1 MSDTA
6 MSDPAEGTRL
16 PTNEA
21 NQLLRQLLQKIEEIS
36 DREKETSARMS
47 MLEIS
52 SPLPG
57 RGADATRTPTPTP
70 TTKPIAVAGDAPI
83 HTTSKPRPSLPHP
96 PTFSGSKSQW
106 RGWKLEMEGKIEEDA
121 LAIGS
126 LRAQL
131 RYIFMRL
138 EGAAKTN
145 VTTFYEMQLRQESP
159 DPSRL
164 LERLDILYGERNR
177 KQKAIQNLHSIR
189 QREDETF
196 IYFYPRFEKEIA
208 NADAERWDDDAKISY
223 LRNALSSKMRDNL
236 VGCSGSETNTYNGFA
251 QKCVDV
257 SNDMELYGQ
266 WKKKR
271 GAGNSYTAEHTRVL
285 TPMTSPNVNAA
296 AHINHEDMMEWEPTT
311 TQVNA
316 FGLRGKGNTNGY
328 PSTRPE
334 DRELLGK
341 RAKWVNQEEIDARRQ
356 DRRCLRCGRNNCRI
370 ATCPLAAAVRP
381 KPTGVM
387 TARSTVVTEAA
398 VDEDSDSLEAE
409 Q

>member
-1 MSDTA
+1 MSE
-6 MSDPAEGTRL
+6 PAEGTHM

-21 NQLLRQLLQKIEEIS
+21 SQLLRQLLQKIEELS
-36 DREKETSARMS
+36 DREKETNARMR
-47 MLEIS
+47 MLEAS
-52 SPLPG
+52 SQ
-57 RGADATRTPTPTP
+57 TPSYTANTAPMTTTTTTP
-70 TTKPIAVAGDAPI
+70 PITEASDSRI

-96 PTFSGSKSQW
+96 PTFSGNKSQW

-121 LAIGS
+121 PAIGS
-126 LRAQL
+126 LKAQL

-145 VTTFYEMQLRQESP
+145 ITTFYEMQLREDSAN
-159 DPSRL
+159 PSQL
-164 LERLDILYGERNR
+164 LERLELLYGERNR

-196 IYFYPRFEKEIA
+196 ISFYPRFEKEIA
-208 NADAERWDDDAKISY
+208 NANAEGWDDDAKISY
-223 LRNALSSKMRDNL
+223 LRNALSNKMRDCL
-236 VGCSGSETNTYNGFA
+236 VGLSGSNTDMYAGFA
-251 QKCVDV
+251 QRCVDV

-266 WKKKR
+266 WTRKR
-271 GAGNSYTAEHTRVL
+271 GAGNSYTAGHTRVP
-285 TPMTSPNVNAA
+285 TPMTTPDVNIA
-296 AHINHEDMMEWEPTT
+296 AHIDHEDMMEWEPTQSTT

-316 FGLRGKGNTNGY
+316 FGPRGKGNTNGY
-328 PSTRPE
+328 PSKRPE
-334 DRELLGK
+334 DRELLKK

-381 KPTGVM
+381 KHTSVM
-387 TARSTVVTEAA
+387 TAKSTVVTEAA
-398 VDEDSDSLEAE
+398 VDEDPDSFEAE

>member
-1 MSDTA
+1 
-6 MSDPAEGTRL
+6 MSDPAEGTRM

-36 DREKETSARMS
+36 DREKETSARMRV
-47 MLEIS
+47 LETS
-52 SPLPG
+52 SQLPVP
-57 RGADATRTPTPTP
+57 RADATMTPTPTP
-70 TTKPIAVAGDAPI
+70 TTKPIAEAGDAPI

-96 PTFSGSKSQW
+96 PTFSGNKSQW

-145 VTTFYEMQLRQESP
+145 VTTFYEMQLSQESP
-159 DPSRL
+159 DPCRL

-196 IYFYPRFEKEIA
+196 ISFYPRFEKEIA
-208 NADAERWDDDAKISY
+208 NADAEGWDDDAKISY

-266 WKKKR
+266 WTKKR
-271 GAGNSYTAEHTRVL
+271 GTGSSYNAGHTRVP
-285 TPMTSPNVNAA
+285 TPMTTPDINVA
-296 AHINHEDMMEWEPTT
+296 AHVSHEDMMEWEPTT

-356 DRRCLRCGRNNCRI
+356 DQRCLRCGRNNCRI

-381 KPTGVM
+381 KSIGIM
-387 TARSTVVTEAA
+387 MARSTVVTEAA
-398 VDEDSDSLEAE
+398 VDEDSDNLKTE

>member
-1 MSDTA
+1 MSD
-6 MSDPAEGTRL
+6 SAEGTHM

-36 DREKETSARMS
+36 DKEKETSARIS
-47 MLEIS
+47 MLETS
-52 SPLPG
+52 SQLPG
-57 RGADATRTPTPTP
+57 RGADATGTPTP
-70 TTKPIAVAGDAPI
+70 TTKPIAEAGEALI

-145 VTTFYEMQLRQESP
+145 VTTFYEMQLRQEAPSP
-159 DPSRL
+159 HSL

-196 IYFYPRFEKEIA
+196 ISFYPRFEKEIA
-208 NADAERWDDDAKISY
+208 NADAEGWDDDAKISY

-266 WKKKR
+266 WTKR
-271 GAGNSYTAEHTRVL
+271 GAGNSYTAGPTRVP
-285 TPMTSPNVNAA
+285 TPITTPDVKAA
-296 AHINHEDMMEWEPTT
+296 AHINYEDMMEWEPTT
-311 TQVNA
+311 TQMNA
-316 FGLRGKGNTNGY
+316 FGLYGKGNTKGY

-341 RAKWVNQEEIDARRQ
+341 RAKWVIQEEINARRREQ
-356 DRRCLRCGRNNCRI
+356 RCLRCGRNNCRI

-381 KPTGVM
+381 KAISTM